1 MCFLSL
7 HPNQLPKIYNRIREK
22 NYFLSFVLVVS
33 FGVGS
38 DFLTGG
44 NLRLV
49 EAARLGLIVL
59 VLLRL
64 LLAVAT
70 EFFEA
75 VSSLPSTMAGFTE
88 SRGVAVANPA
98 TAKVSLCSKLLEN
111 DSKCRIS
118 NFQIWHFS
126 PIFVLFRVTCLVTLF
141 DRKHQVFK
149 KSPKLPFLAFFINFC
164 TLKM

>member
-7 HPNQLPKIYNRIREK
+7 HPKQLPKIYNRIREK

-98 TAKVSLCSKLLEN
+98 TAKVSRCSKLFEN
-111 DSKCRIS
+111 DLKCRIS
-118 NFQIWHFS
+118 NF
-126 PIFVLFRVTCLVTLF
+126 L
-141 DRKHQVFK
+141 K
-149 KSPKLPFLAFFINFC
+149 LAFFTNFC
-164 TLKM
+164 TIKN